1 VENKLIPILLSD
13 LADLDIEPAI
23 NDHANHYTTG
33 AVPVLIVN
41 SKMNKSKGVE
51 ADINVPVMLG
61 IW

>member
-1 VENKLIPILLSD
+1 

-23 NDHANHYTTG
+23 NEHANHYTTG

-41 SKMNKSKGVE
+41 SKMNKSKWVE
-51 ADINVPVMLG
+51 ADINVPIMLR